1 MRASAQE
8 LLRRPIGST
17 QRALYKS
24 MGFSDADLERPIIG
38 LANAYSTLVPGHANL
53 RAVATAVARG
63 VARAGGTSV
72 EFGVPGI
79 CDGLADQHP
88 GAHYTLPSRE
98 VVAAAVEVMV
108 RGHALD
114 GVVLLGSCDK
124 IVPGM
129 LMAAARTDVPTVMVV
144 GGPAEGGADFDGRP
158 SDSSSPDDAIT
169 RFQAGVM
176 SEAELAAVEDT
187 CMPGCGSCAFLGTAN
202 SMCCLAEA
210 LGLSLPG
217 SATIPA
223 THAARLVSAE
233 ASGEQIVHLSREGL
247 TARRFLTRASLEN
260 AARAMAAIGGSTNT
274 VLHLLAIAQDAE
286 VPLTI
291 DDVAGLWQS
300 TPQVARVNPAGPATV
315 PEFHRAGG
323 LPAALRQI
331 LPLLHGGTA
340 SVSGQ
345 TLAENVALAPEPD
358 GAIIRPFA
366 VPWSAAGGLA
376 VLRGNLAPDTAV
388 SKPAAVPEALRAF
401 SGAARCFD
409 GEAAALAAI
418 LAGEIGPGTVVVI
431 RYVGPRG
438 GPGMPEMYLP
448 LRYLAGAG
456 LADSTAVVTDGRF
469 SGANSGLLV
478 GHVSPEAACGG
489 PIALVHDDDHVTI
502 DLEARE
508 VRLDVDDAELE
519 RRRAHWRPPA
529 PPVAGGFL
537 ALYAGLA
544 GPAHKGARMEL
555 PCAAPGA
562 TRTLPR

>member
-1 MRASAQE
+1 MRASARV
-8 LLRRPIGST
+8 LLRRPYGST

-24 MGFSDADLERPIIG
+24 MGCGDADLERPIIG

-53 RAVATAVARG
+53 RAVAAAVARG
-63 VARAGGTSV
+63 VAHAGGTSV

-79 CDGLADQHP
+79 CDGLADRHP

-108 RGHALD
+108 QGHALD

-129 LMAAARTDVPTVMVV
+129 LMAAARTDVPALMVV
-144 GGPAEGGADFDGRP
+144 GGPAEGGITFDGRP
-158 SDSSSPDDAIT
+158 SDSSSPDDAIA
-169 RFQAGVM
+169 RFEAGAM
-176 SEAELAAVEDT
+176 SEAELAAIEDG

-210 LGLSLPG
+210 LGMCPPG

-223 THAARLVSAE
+223 TDAARLASAE
-233 ASGEQIVHLSREGL
+233 AGGEQIVRLVREGL

-274 VLHLLAIAQDAE
+274 VLHLLAIAQDAD

-291 DDVAGLWQS
+291 DDVAGLWQT

-331 LPLLHGGTA
+331 MALLHGDAPT
-340 SVSGQ
+340 VSGH
-345 TLAENVALAPEPD
+345 TLAENVAAAPAPD
-358 GAIIRPFA
+358 GAIIRPFDT
-366 VPWSAAGGLA
+366 PWSASGGLA

-401 SGAARCFD
+401 SGTARCFD
-409 GEAAALAAI
+409 SEAAALAAI
-418 LAGEIGPGTVVVI
+418 LAGEIGPGTVLVI

-448 LRYLAGAG
+448 LRYLCGAG
-456 LADSTAVVTDGRF
+456 LAESTAVVTDGRF

-489 PIALVHDDDHVTI
+489 PIALVRDGDRITI
-502 DLEARE
+502 NSIAGEL
-508 VRLDVDDAELE
+508 RLAINDAELA
-519 RRRAHWRPPA
+519 RRRADWRPPA
-529 PPVAGGFL
+529 PKAAGGFL
-537 ALYAGLA
+537 ALYARLA
-544 GPAHKGARMEL
+544 GPAHSGARIEL
-555 PCAAPGA
+555 P
-562 TRTLPR
+562 